1 MIKDNIDS
9 KGFRENVGIII
20 SNSKGQLLLAS
31 RLGSRGWQFPQGG
44 IHDGETTD
52 EAMYRELYEEVGLH
66 QTDVEILC
74 ITSDWLKYRLP
85 DQYIRQDNKPLCIG
99 QKQKWYMLKL
109 IGDEKNISLDTAA
122 LPEFDRWKWVS
133 FWKPV
138 AKVIYF
144 KRMVYFSALNELGSA
159 LFNKEVPKI
168 PNWWP
173 SQWQEK
179 CDRESNP

>member
-74 ITSDWLKYRLP
+74 V
-85 DQYIRQDNKPLCIG
+85 NF
-99 QKQKWYMLKL
+99 LKL
-109 IGDEKNISLDTAA
+109 QDAQINTSVKIINRFVLARNKNGTC
-122 LPEFDRWKWVS
+122 
-133 FWKPV
+133 
-138 AKVIYF
+138 
-144 KRMVYFSALNELGSA
+144 LN
-159 LFNKEVPKI
+159 
-168 PNWWP
+168 
-173 SQWQEK
+173 
-179 CDRESNP
+179 